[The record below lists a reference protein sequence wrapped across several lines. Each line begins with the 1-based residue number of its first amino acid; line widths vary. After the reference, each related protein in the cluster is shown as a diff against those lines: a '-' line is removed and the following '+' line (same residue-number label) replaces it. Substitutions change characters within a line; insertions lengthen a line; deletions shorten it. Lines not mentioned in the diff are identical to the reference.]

1 MAKVYEYIPSA
12 HKAGATAAIIPNV
25 SAGDLTL
32 SRTSQAYRT
41 NKDGLLELMDANVP
55 RIDYSDDLNCP
66 SLLLEPSATNYNYT
80 TDDLLTQQDYFNDN
94 ELLQ

>member
-12 HKAGATAAIIPNV
+12 HKTGATASIIPNV

-41 NKDGLLELMDANVP
+41 NKDGVLELMDANVP

-66 SLLLEPSATNYNYT
+66 SLLLEPQATNIFGVHFIQCR
-80 TDDLLTQQDYFNDN
+80 L
-94 ELLQ
+94 E